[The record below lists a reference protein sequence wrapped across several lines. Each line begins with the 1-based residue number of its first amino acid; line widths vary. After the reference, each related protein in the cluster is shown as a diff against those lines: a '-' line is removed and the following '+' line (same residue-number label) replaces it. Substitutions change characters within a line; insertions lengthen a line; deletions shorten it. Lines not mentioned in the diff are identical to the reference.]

1 MRPGHR
7 RSGIRIRKYT
17 GKIVA
22 SVGTIL
28 AAGLGAAAFYI
39 GRNTTYWQCARR
51 KLDRAGFVEKSVM
64 IDGAKLNYA
73 QGPKNGPPLVLIHGQ
88 MKDWTTYMRVLP
100 ELAEHFQ
107 VYAVD
112 CYGHGRSDRAVER
125 YSNVAMGR
133 DLATFLRT
141 VVAEPAFVSGNSSGG
156 LLGIQIANEAPE
168 LVRKLILEDPPL
180 FSSLH
185 PRFADTAG
193 YDLPHIAHD
202 FLNSDETDFPAY
214 YVSQSAFIDLF
225 GDLAPTMIRS
235 ALAQRAQ
242 HPPQPIR
249 WWYMPP
255 AMNDMFRVL
264 DQYDPRIGEA
274 FYTGAWHTDFD
285 HAEALAALRVP
296 TVLIHANWQLDESG
310 TTMLGAMDAREAARA
325 AELID
330 DVDFRR
336 VDAGHAVHFDAPRLY
351 IKILMET
358 AAH

>member
-1 MRPGHR
+1 
-7 RSGIRIRKYT
+7 
-17 GKIVA
+17 
-22 SVGTIL
+22 
-28 AAGLGAAAFYI
+28 
-39 GRNTTYWQCARR
+39 
-51 KLDRAGFVEKSVM
+51 M

-73 QGPKNGPPLVLIHGQ
+73 QGPNNGPPLMLLHGQ

-112 CYGHGRSDRAVER
+112 CYGHGRSDRAVDR

-133 DLATFLRT
+133 DLTEFLRT
-141 VVAEPAFVSGNSSGG
+141 VIGEPAFVTGNSSGG

-185 PRFADTAG
+185 PRFAHTAG
-193 YDLPHIAHD
+193 YDLPRIAHE

-214 YVSQSAFIDLF
+214 YVSESAFIGLF
-225 GDLAPTMIRS
+225 GDLAPKMIRS

-242 HPPQPIR
+242 QPRQPIR

-255 AMNDMFRVL
+255 AMNEMFRVL
-264 DQYDPRIGEA
+264 DRYDPRFGEA
-274 FYTGAWHTDFD
+274 FYSGAWHVDFD
-285 HAEALAALRVP
+285 HAEALTALTVP
-296 TVLIHANWQLDESG
+296 TVLLHANWQLDESG
-310 TTMLGAMDAREAARA
+310 TTLLGAMDDGEAAKA
-325 AELID
+325 AELIN

-336 VDAGHAVHFDAPRLY
+336 VNAGHAVHFDKPRLFAN
-351 IKILMET
+351 ILVDV
-358 AAH
+358 AAN